1 MYLLDTDVLI
11 WISRNKKETINFIKK
26 LKNRGSIYIST
37 ITIAEIYKNIY
48 VSEIETTENYIN
60 QNIILSL
67 DMEIA
72 KQAGFYWQKY
82 SRNLKGLSII
92 DCIIAATA
100 MLNDLKLVTYNIK
113 HFPMKDIKVIVPK

>member
-11 WISRNKKETINFIKK
+11 WISRNKKEPVNFINK

-37 ITIAEIYKNIY
+37 ITIAEIYKNIC
-48 VSEIETTENYIN
+48 VSEIEVTEDYIN
-60 QNIILSL
+60 QNIVLNL
-67 DMEIA
+67 DTEIA

-82 SRNLKGLSII
+82 SKNLKGLSII

-113 HFPMKDIKVIVPK
+113 HFPMKDIKVVTPK

>member
-1 MYLLDTDVLI
+1 MYLLNTDVLI
-11 WISRNKKETINFIKK
+11 WISRNKKEPVNFINK

-48 VSEIETTENYIN
+48 VSEIEVTEDYIN
-60 QNIILSL
+60 QNIVLNL
-67 DMEIA
+67 DTEIA

-82 SRNLKGLSII
+82 SKNLKDLSII

-113 HFPMKDIKVIVPK
+113 HFPMKDIKVVTPK

>member
-11 WISRNKKETINFIKK
+11 WISRNKKETINFVGK
-26 LKNRGSIYIST
+26 LKNRGPIYIST
-37 ITIAEIYKNIY
+37 ITIAEIYKNIFT
-48 VSEIETTENYIN
+48 SEISATEDYIN
-60 QNIILSL
+60 QNIVLSL

-82 SRNLKGLSII
+82 SKNLKGLSII

-100 MLNDLKLVTYNIK
+100 VFNDLKLVTYNVK
-113 HFPMKDIKVIVPK
+113 HFPMKDIKVIIPR